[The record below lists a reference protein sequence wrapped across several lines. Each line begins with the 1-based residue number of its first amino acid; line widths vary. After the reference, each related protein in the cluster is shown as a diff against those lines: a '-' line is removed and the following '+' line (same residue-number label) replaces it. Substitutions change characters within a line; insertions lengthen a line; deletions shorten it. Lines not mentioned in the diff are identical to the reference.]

1 MRELESQ
8 SLIRGTLHANRWNMI
23 GKRIYGTFNLTLGN
37 KEDFVVE
44 ILDFSQQTG
53 RR

>member
-8 SLIRGTLHANRWNMI
+8 SLIQGALQPNRGNMI
-23 GKRIYGTFNLTLGN
+23 GKQIYGAFNLTLGN